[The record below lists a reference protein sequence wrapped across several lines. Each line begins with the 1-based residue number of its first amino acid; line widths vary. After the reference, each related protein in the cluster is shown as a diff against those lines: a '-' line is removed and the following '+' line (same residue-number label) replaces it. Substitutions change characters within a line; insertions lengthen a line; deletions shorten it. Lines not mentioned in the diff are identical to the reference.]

1 MKDVTIAYVN
11 KLEDE
16 KNRERSGSDIIPRLS
31 IVGFVKETISDDTYV
46 LEDGTGEKR
55 LKSDLPH
62 GLKIGDCVKV
72 IGVSNKTVSF
82 RPIGFQKVK
91 YGEEMMY
98 HWLEVTQ
105 GNHSSTNDENN
116 FKNFMDD
123 AATFE

>member
-1 MKDVTIAYVN
+1 MTIAYVN
-11 KLEDE
+11 RLEDE
-16 KNRERSGSDIIPRLS
+16 RSRERSGAEIIPRLAV
-31 IVGFVKETISDDTYV
+31 VGFVKETMSDDTYV

-55 LKSDLPH
+55 LRSDQPH

-105 GNHSSTNDENN
+105 GSHPAVTDDNN